1 MHNAKQHGGKPWAEV
16 YVASSWNILSDH
28 SKDSAY

>member
-1 MHNAKQHGGKPWAEV
+1 MHNAKEHGGKPEAEV
-16 YVASSWNILSDH
+16 YVASFWRSLSDH